1 MNSEKKLPITQGY
14 LNTLWVNLM
23 AQLERD
29 VHEDEHKLTD
39 GSKVNFVDPTNHRK
53 TFFPLHSLRVS
64 LITCYTIEG
73 EIPAPVLSKLL
84 VGHSRLI
91 MTMHYTK
98 ISPVMM
104 AKKMKVAESK

>member
-1 MNSEKKLPITQGY
+1 NPITESTSIHQLDYKHFGSTKTDIQRNEIGNICFLFRNAAATMNSEKKLPITQGY

-64 LITCYTIEG
+64 LITCY
-73 EIPAPVLSKLL
+73 
-84 VGHSRLI
+84 
-91 MTMHYTK
+91 
-98 ISPVMM
+98 
-104 AKKMKVAESK
+104 